1 MTPRLSVAPEDN
13 LAIPASL
20 SHILTISL
28 RSDADPSANEGR
40 DLVSMMTGPGR
51 WKRGQIVLDIDT
63 TAVQAIDE
71 LTTATGVGRQ
81 GGLRI
86 SATTQPHDQDF
97 DLSIEPHP
105 EVDDVIVAHGDA
117 RVFLDPLA
125 AQALADKVLDVR
137 RRYAGRVHFGVYPQA

>member
-1 MTPRLSVAPEDN
+1 M
-13 LAIPASL
+13 
-20 SHILTISL
+20 
-28 RSDADPSANEGR
+28 
-40 DLVSMMTGPGR
+40 
-51 WKRGQIVLDIDT
+51 LDIDT

-86 SATTQPHDQDF
+86 ATTTRTRDRDF
-97 DLSIEPHP
+97 DLSIQPHP
-105 EVDDVIVAHGDA
+105 EVDDVIVTHGDA

-137 RRYAGRVHFGVYPQA
+137 KHHAGRVHFGVYPQA